1 MDKSRADPDATNLPS
16 ASPSKVT
23 FSEDEIETQGA
34 ISLDQKNKDVRR
46 AENCRSSVEF
56 L

>member
-16 ASPSKVT
+16 PSKVT
-23 FSEDEIETQGA
+23 FSEDEIETQRA